1 MILGRFNLSNFFTF
15 KKKIMIDQENTRMV
29 ISAYEQKW
37 VDGLNSGNVSIADE
51 VFQPDCVIH
60 INGNSQRDL
69 SVDNFKQMLAGLLI
83 AFPDLHFVINDQF
96 TSGEK
101 VSTRWTAKGT
111 NTGSFGEMQATG
123 KGVEIEGLIIDYVV
137 NGKVA
142 KRWELWDQMAMM
154 QQLGVV

>member
-1 MILGRFNLSNFFTF
+1 MIA
-15 KKKIMIDQENTRMV
+15 QENSPMV
-29 ISAYEQKW
+29 ISEYEQKW
-37 VDGLNSGNVSIADE
+37 VDGLNSGNVSVADE
-51 VFQPDCVIH
+51 VFQPDCIIH
-60 INGNSQRDL
+60 INGNPQRDL
-69 SVDNFKQMLAGLLI
+69 SLDNFKQMVAGMLT
-83 AFPDLHFVINDQF
+83 AFPDLHVTINDQF

-111 NTGSFGEMQATG
+111 NSGPFGEMQATG
-123 KGVEIEGLIIDYVV
+123 KEVEIEGLIIDYVL

>member
-1 MILGRFNLSNFFTF
+1 MN
-15 KKKIMIDQENTRMV
+15 DQENTPLI
-29 ISAYEQKW
+29 ISEYELKW
-37 VDGLNSGNVSIADE
+37 VNGLNSGNVSVADE

-60 INGNSQRDL
+60 INGNPQRDL
-69 SVDNFKQMLAGLLI
+69 SLDDFKQMVAGLLL
-83 AFPDLHFVINDQF
+83 AFPDLHFTINDQF

-111 NTGSFGEMQATG
+111 NTGPFGEMPATN
-123 KGVEIEGLIIDYVV
+123 KSIEIEGLIIDKVV

-154 QQLGVV
+154 QQLGVI

>member
-1 MILGRFNLSNFFTF
+1 MN
-15 KKKIMIDQENTRMV
+15 DQKNAPMV
-29 ISAYEQKW
+29 VSEYIQKW
-37 VDGLNSGNVSIADE
+37 VDGLNSGNVSVADE
-51 VFQPDCVIH
+51 VFQPDCIIH
-60 INGNSQRDL
+60 INGNPQRDL
-69 SVDNFKQMLAGLLI
+69 SLDNFKQMVAGMLT
-83 AFPDLHFVINDQF
+83 AFPDLHVTINDQF

-111 NTGSFGEMQATG
+111 NSGPFGEMQATG
-123 KGVEIEGLIIDYVV
+123 KKVEIEGLIIDYVL